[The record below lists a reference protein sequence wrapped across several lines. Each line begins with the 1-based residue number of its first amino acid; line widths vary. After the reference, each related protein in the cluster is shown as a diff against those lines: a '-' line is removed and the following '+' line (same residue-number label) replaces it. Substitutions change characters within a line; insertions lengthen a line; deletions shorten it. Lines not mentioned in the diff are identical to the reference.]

1 MYKYLIYF
9 LIFSFLGWC
18 AETVFAAVR
27 YGRFVRRGLLR
38 GPVCPIYGVGICL
51 SYLLLG
57 TVRSFITLALLSM
70 AVATI
75 VEFLVGL
82 LADKALKSRLWDY
95 RGEKGNILGYVCPRF
110 SLIWGVVS
118 AVVIRLIPRL
128 DGILSLLDFPLA
140 RAVTFI
146 IMCIVVIDTKRSIE
160 MRLIAKTAKIW

>member
-9 LIFSFLGWC
+9 LIFSFFGWC
-18 AETVFAAVR
+18 AEMLFAAVR

-57 TVRSFITLALLSM
+57 AVESFAVLVLLSM

-75 VEFLVGL
+75 VEFFVGL
-82 LADKALKSRLWDY
+82 FAHKALKKRLWDY
-95 RGEKGNILGYVCPRF
+95 SKEKGNILGYVCPRF

-118 AVVIRLIPRL
+118 AAVIRLLPRL
-128 DGILSLLDFPLA
+128 DGAVALLDFPLS
-140 RAVTFI
+140 RAVAFVL
-146 IMCIVVIDTKRSIE
+146 MCLVVLDTKHSIE
-160 MRLIAKTAKIW
+160 EGKLTQSTKI